1 MPPQAIK
8 FIQSILTEMKKD
20 YISMDEAILALR
32 ALSGTF
38 EFTTVSLGMKL
49 EKCDLDKL
57 IKKFNSESEGSE

>member
-8 FIQSILTEMKKD
+8 FIKSILTEMKKD

-38 EFTTVSLGMKL
+38 EFTTVTLGMKL

-57 IKKFNSESEGSE
+57 IKKFNSELEGSE